1 MPNDND
7 GRSAP
12 RDVSRRHLFKQ
23 VGLAGAAAAV
33 TATAPGVITAA
44 AQPAPA
50 AEPATTAAAP
60 RPPAAIPTTPLAAP
74 RLEALETL
82 TAAEADTLEAIVAR
96 LIPTDENGPGA
107 TEARAAHY
115 IDRALAGPLRT
126 LARQLCRRPR
136 RARRLRAGEEGR
148 AVRQARRR
156 PIRIRVLTDME
167 KNAATGFTP
176 NAAAFF
182 TLVRTHT
189 IQGTFCDP
197 YYGGNANFVGWDLI
211 GYPGIRTGGHRRRA
225 AHEDARQARTHK
237 SAYDDAGFAMNGAT
251 QGRRP
256 WPSTLRRPTSSSSGS
271 ARPAASPR
279 CRSRRRA
286 SR

>member
-50 AEPATTAAAP
+50 AEPTTTAAAP

-115 IDRALAGPLRT
+115 IDRALTGPLRT
-126 LARQLCRRPR
+126 LARQLCRQPR
-136 RARRLRAGEEGR
+136 RHRRLRAGEEGR
-148 AVRQARRR
+148 AVRQARGARSGFRARR
-156 PIRIRVLTDME
+156 HGEERRHRLHAQRRRVLH
-167 KNAATGFTP
+167 ARAHP
-176 NAAAFF
+176 
-182 TLVRTHT
+182 HH
-189 IQGTFCDP
+189 
-197 YYGGNANFVGWDLI
+197 
-211 GYPGIRTGGHRRRA
+211 PGHVLRSLLRRQRQLRRLGSDRLSRHPACGHRRRA
-225 AHEDARQARTHK
+225 AHEGARQAR
-237 SAYDDAGFAMNGAT
+237 
-251 QGRRP
+251 
-256 WPSTLRRPTSSSSGS
+256 
-271 ARPAASPR
+271 ARPRPMPTP
-279 CRSRRRA
+279 A

>member
-1 MPNDND
+1 MPNDSD

-33 TATAPGVITAA
+33 SAAVPAAAA
-44 AQPAPA
+44 AQTPA
-50 AEPATTAAAP
+50 APGPQPT
-60 RPPAAIPTTPLAAP
+60 PPAAP

-115 IDRALAGPLRT
+115 IDRALTGPLRGARASYAAN
-126 LARQLCRRPR
+126 LAALDTY
-136 RARRLRAGEEGR
+136 A
-148 AVRQARRR
+148 QAKKGA
-156 PIRIRVLTDME
+156 PFAKLNPAEQDAVLTEME
-167 KNAATGFTP
+167 KNVATGFTP

-182 TLVRTHT
+182 ALVRTHT

-197 YYGGNANFVGWDLI
+197 YYGGNADFVGWDLI
-211 GYPGIRTGGHRRRA
+211 GYPGIRLTVTAEEQRMG
-225 AHEDARQARTHK
+225 
-237 SAYDDAGFAMNGAT
+237 
-251 QGRRP
+251 
-256 WPSTLRRPTSSSSGS
+256 
-271 ARPAASPR
+271 ARPAPVRQSAYADASFAMTGAGKKGGGHGHRP
-279 CRSRRRA
+279 
-286 SR
+286 

>member
-1 MPNDND
+1 MPNDSD

-33 TATAPGVITAA
+33 SAAVPAA
-44 AQPAPA
+44 AVAQGAAGATPGAVPKPDIAPAPA
-50 AEPATTAAAP
+50 PT
-60 RPPAAIPTTPLAAP
+60 PPAASPAM

-115 IDRALAGPLRT
+115 IDRALTGPLRAARASYAAN
-126 LARQLCRRPR
+126 LAALDTYAQEKKGAPFAKLDP
-136 RARRLRAGEEGR
+136 ALQNA
-148 AVRQARRR
+148 
-156 PIRIRVLTDME
+156 VLTDME
-167 KNAATGFTP
+167 KGVATGFTP

-182 TLVRTHT
+182 ALVRTHT

-197 YYGGNANFVGWDLI
+197 YYGGNADFVGWDLL
-211 GYPGIRTGGHRRRA
+211 GYPGIRLTVTAEDQRMGAKPAPVRQSAYADASFAMSGAGKKGGGHG
-225 AHEDARQARTHK
+225 H
-237 SAYDDAGFAMNGAT
+237 
-251 QGRRP
+251 RP
-256 WPSTLRRPTSSSSGS
+256 
-271 ARPAASPR
+271 
-279 CRSRRRA
+279 
-286 SR
+286 

>member
-33 TATAPGVITAA
+33 AGAAPGVVTAA
-44 AQPAPA
+44 AQPA
-50 AEPATTAAAP
+50 AEPAAAAP
-60 RPPAAIPTTPLAAP
+60 KPPAALPAIAAP

-115 IDRALAGPLRT
+115 IDRALTGPLRGSRASYAAN
-126 LARQLCRRPR
+126 LA
-136 RARRLRAGEEGR
+136 AIDVYA
-148 AVRQARRR
+148 QAKKGA
-156 PIRIRVLTDME
+156 PFAKLAPPDQDSVLADME
-167 KNAATGFTP
+167 KNVATGFSP

-182 TLVRTHT
+182 ALVRTHT

-211 GYPGIRTGGHRRRA
+211 GYPGIRLAVTADEQRMKARA
-225 AHEDARQARTHK
+225 KPERA
-237 SAYDDAGFAMNGAT
+237 SAYADAGFAMNGASK
-251 QGRRP
+251 GGGHGHRP
-256 WPSTLRRPTSSSSGS
+256 
-271 ARPAASPR
+271 
-279 CRSRRRA
+279 
-286 SR
+286 

>member
-1 MPNDND
+1 MKRRPLVSRTSAASTCERNEITDLGPARDRRVMCASRVNPTCVDPAQDARSATLKETSAHVVWPLGPGSRAQERARPGHESVLAAGKGRVHHRTTQKNAREDVMPNDND

-50 AEPATTAAAP
+50 EPTTTAAAP

-115 IDRALAGPLRT
+115 ID
-126 LARQLCRRPR
+126 
-136 RARRLRAGEEGR
+136 
-148 AVRQARRR
+148 
-156 PIRIRVLTDME
+156 
-167 KNAATGFTP
+167 
-176 NAAAFF
+176 
-182 TLVRTHT
+182 
-189 IQGTFCDP
+189 
-197 YYGGNANFVGWDLI
+197 
-211 GYPGIRTGGHRRRA
+211 
-225 AHEDARQARTHK
+225 
-237 SAYDDAGFAMNGAT
+237 
-251 QGRRP
+251 
-256 WPSTLRRPTSSSSGS
+256 
-271 ARPAASPR
+271 
-279 CRSRRRA
+279 
-286 SR
+286 

>member
-50 AEPATTAAAP
+50 AEPTTTAAAP

-115 IDRALAGPLRT
+115 IDRALGGAAAH
-126 LARQLCRRPR
+126 LARQPMPPTSPR
-136 RARRLRAGEEGR
+136 IDVYA
-148 AVRQARRR
+148 QAKKGA
-156 PIRIRVLTDME
+156 PFAKLAAPDQDSVLTDME
-167 KNAATGFTP
+167 KNVATGFTAQRRRVLHAGAHP
-176 NAAAFF
+176 
-182 TLVRTHT
+182 HH
-189 IQGTFCDP
+189 
-197 YYGGNANFVGWDLI
+197 
-211 GYPGIRTGGHRRRA
+211 PGHVLRSLLRRQRQLRRLGPDRLSRHPARGHRRRA
-225 AHEDARQARTHK
+225 AHEGARQAR
-237 SAYDDAGFAMNGAT
+237 
-251 QGRRP
+251 
-256 WPSTLRRPTSSSSGS
+256 
-271 ARPAASPR
+271 ARPRPMPTPASP
-279 CRSRRRA
+279 
-286 SR
+286 